1 MDPNTHSAIIPLS
14 DGMIAFVDGIP
25 DECDHNWNGDVIL
38 WSASGKTIYWHT
50 YRQWAHLP
58 SRERHRLIC
67 DYHDEIE
74 DPVTGSCV
82 SCSKC
87 KKGFSPPMF

>member
-1 MDPNTHSAIIPLS
+1 MNNTHSAIIITDDLK
-14 DGMIAFVDGIP
+14 IFVDGIP
-25 DECDHNWNGDVIL
+25 DTCDHDDKGDPIL
-38 WSASGKTIYWHT
+38 WSASGKTIHWHT
-50 YRQWAHLP
+50 YQQWAHLP

-74 DPVTGSCV
+74 DPVVGSCV

-87 KKGFSPPMF
+87 KKPFSPPMF